1 MKSVIELQEKLMTNQ
16 NELIKVKEQMQ
27 EIDKKVKQVS
37 ALEGKRDLDQEFT
50 YRSGIRDLN
59 ALAKEWD
66 QLKVQEKEIEDKL
79 AELEASPPR

>member
-1 MKSVIELQEKLMTNQ
+1 MIELQEKLMTNQ
-16 NELIKVKEQMQ
+16 NDLIKVKEQMQ
-27 EIDKKVKQVS
+27 EIEKKVKQVS
-37 ALEGKRDLDQEFT
+37 ALEEKRDLDQEFT

-66 QLKVQEKEIEDKL
+66 QLKVKEKEIEDKL

>member
-1 MKSVIELQEKLMTNQ
+1 MTNQ

-59 ALAKEWD
+59 SLAKEWD

-79 AELEASPPR
+79 AELETSPPR

>member
-1 MKSVIELQEKLMTNQ
+1 MIELQEKLMTNQ
-16 NELIKVKEQMQ
+16 NDLIKVKEQMQ
-27 EIDKKVKQVS
+27 EIEKKVKQVS
-37 ALEGKRDLDQEFT
+37 TLEEKRDLDQEFT

-66 QLKVQEKEIEDKL
+66 QLKVKEKEIEDKL

>member
-1 MKSVIELQEKLMTNQ
+1 MTNQ

-27 EIDKKVKQVS
+27 EIDKKVKQVR

-59 ALAKEWD
+59 SLAKEWD

-79 AELEASPPR
+79 AELETSPPR

>member
-1 MKSVIELQEKLMTNQ
+1 MTNQ
-16 NELIKVKEQMQ
+16 NDLIKVKEQMQ
-27 EIDKKVKQVS
+27 EIEKKVKQVS
-37 ALEGKRDLDQEFT
+37 TLEEKRDLDQEFT

-66 QLKVQEKEIEDKL
+66 QLKVKEKEIEDKL